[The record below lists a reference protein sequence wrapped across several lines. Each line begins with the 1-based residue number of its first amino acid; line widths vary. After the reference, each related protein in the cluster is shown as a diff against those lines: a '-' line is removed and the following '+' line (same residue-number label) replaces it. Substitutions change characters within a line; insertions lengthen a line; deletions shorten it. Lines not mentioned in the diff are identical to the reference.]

1 MRETFMSRVSDLS
14 IRAKLVL
21 LAVFAS
27 TTTLALAC
35 IAFTFYELWCYG
47 SDERGL
53 GASTTLVLVYAGL
66 VLLATW
72 GAALLL
78 AWRVQKAIAG
88 PILHLV
94 KTARYLKE
102 QNNYFT
108 RAVKCSNDET
118 GQLADEF
125 NQMLDHIQ
133 QRDIAVSN
141 ARRKAEE
148 ATQAKSEFLANMS
161 HEIRTPMNGILGMT
175 GLALQ
180 TNLDAEQR
188 DYLLTVKDSADTLL
202 SLINDILDFSKIE
215 AGKLTLDPI
224 LFEPRD
230 TLDRVLGLI
239 AVRAH
244 EKGLELI
251 NRVKSDVPQALMGD
265 PVRFRQIII
274 NLVGNAIKFTER
286 GEIAVLVETESQT
299 PETVVLHVAVSDTGM
314 GIPPDK
320 QQMIFEAFTQA
331 DSSTTRQFGGTGLG
345 LSISLKLSKLMN
357 GRIWVESEEGCG
369 STFHFTA
376 SFAMPKN
383 LPAHKPE
390 ANHGALQNVSVL
402 VVDDNA
408 TNRHALAEVLASW
421 GMIPTLAADGFGAM
435 TLLQQAANTGRPFDV
450 ALLDLM
456 MPVMDGLTV
465 AAQIQANSELHHTR
479 VLVLSTTSGAEN
491 LALCRELGVAGHLI
505 KPVKQSELL
514 NALLGVVHP
523 GTPDTRTNTPISPAT
538 TTANRPLRIL
548 LAEDTVVNQKLATR
562 ILERRG
568 HHVVLAINGEEAV
581 ATWERESFDII
592 LMDVQM
598 PKLNGLQATAII
610 REKEQAKGTHIPIIA
625 MTAHAM
631 EGDRQRVLDAQMDEY
646 LSKPIDAQRLVEL
659 VETLALSTNA
669 MPTTPADILQEPC
682 GFDLPSTLARLD
694 GNQQLLREI
703 AIIFL
708 DDVEKMAEAI
718 RQAIA
723 AGDAQQLEQTAHKLK
738 GAVAIFSASDCVAF
752 TRQLED
758 LGRRGRITEAD
769 AIFERLSV
777 SLDQLTGALQTLCGE
792 AVACES

>member
-1 MRETFMSRVSDLS
+1 MNRVSDLS
-14 IRAKLVL
+14 IKAKLVL
-21 LAVFAS
+21 LAVLAS

-47 SDERGL
+47 SDGRGL
-53 GASTTLVLVYAGL
+53 GASTGL
-66 VLLATW
+66 VLGYAGVVVLGTW

-78 AWRVQKAIAG
+78 AWRVQTAIAG

-108 RAVKCSNDET
+108 RAIKCSNDET

-161 HEIRTPMNGILGMT
+161 HEIRTPMNGIIGMT

-180 TNLDAEQR
+180 TTLDAEQR

-230 TLDRVLGLI
+230 ALDRVLGLI

-251 NRVKSDVPQALMGD
+251 SRVKSDVPNALLGD

-286 GEIAVLVETESQT
+286 GEIAVLVEIESQT
-299 PETVVLHVAVSDTGM
+299 PEVVVLHVAVSDTGM
-314 GIPPDK
+314 GIPLDK

-331 DSSTTRQFGGTGLG
+331 DSSTTRKFGGTGLG
-345 LSISLKLSKLMN
+345 LSISLKLAKLMG
-357 GRIWVESEEGCG
+357 GRIWVESEEGRG

-376 SFAMPKN
+376 SFATPKN
-383 LPAHKPE
+383 PPAPE
-390 ANHGALQNVSVL
+390 PAVDPGALQGLTVL
-402 VVDDNA
+402 VVDDNS
-408 TNRHALAEVLASW
+408 TNRRALAEVLSTW
-421 GMIPTLAADGFGAM
+421 GILPTLAADGFGAM
-435 TLLQQAANTGRPFDV
+435 TLLQQAANAGRPFDV
-450 ALLDLM
+450 VLLDLM
-456 MPVMDGLTV
+456 MPIVDGLTV
-465 AAQIQANSELHHTR
+465 AEQIQADAALRHTR
-479 VLVLSTTSGAEN
+479 VFVLSTTSGAVD
-491 LALCRELGVAGHLI
+491 LAQCRKLGVAGHLI

-514 NALLGVVHP
+514 NALMGLDARAVTSVTP
-523 GTPDTRTNTPISPAT
+523 GAGRAG
-538 TTANRPLRIL
+538 RPLRIL
-548 LAEDTVVNQKLATR
+548 LAEDTVVNQKLAMR
-562 ILERRG
+562 ILELRG
-568 HHVVLAINGEEAV
+568 HSVALAINGQEAV
-581 ATWERESFDII
+581 AAWERESFDII

-610 REKEQAKGTHIPIIA
+610 REREQGKGLHIPIIA

-646 LSKPIDAQRLVEL
+646 LSKPIDAQRLVEI
-659 VETLALSTNA
+659 VESLAISMEA
-669 MPTTPADILQEPC
+669 VHPSQVDTPRKSPA
-682 GFDLPSTLARLD
+682 FDLHNTLARLD

-703 AIIFL
+703 AVIFL
-708 DDVEKMAEAI
+708 DDVEKMTEAI
-718 RQAIA
+718 RLAITT
-723 AGDAQQLEQTAHKLK
+723 GDAQELEQAAHKLK
-738 GAVAIFSASDCVAF
+738 GSVAIFGASDCIALA
-752 TRQLED
+752 RQLED
-758 LGRRGRITEAD
+758 SGREGYLTEAG
-769 AIFERLSV
+769 AVFEQLSAA
-777 SLDQLTGALQTLCGE
+777 LDQLTDALRALCGE